1 MIKYPSKISLGIV
14 AFLMIVLGGSA
25 ILMLTQ
31 QAWDGLLVILLTS
44 AFIVWLFRTTYYLID
59 GNRLCI
65 KSFFIINL
73 TIEISTITKIEE
85 TNNPLSAPA
94 LSLDRLAIYHG
105 KRYPVLVS
113 PANKADFV
121 HALKHINP
129 AIQFIPKKKKRQG

>member
-1 MIKYPSKISLGIV
+1 MIKYPSKISWGIV
-14 AFLMIVLGGSA
+14 AFLVVILGGEG
-25 ILMLTQ
+25 IFMLINR
-31 QAWDGLLVILLTS
+31 AWSGLLVILLTS
-44 AFIVWLFRTTYYLID
+44 AFIVWLFRITYYLID
-59 GNRLCI
+59 GNRLRI

-105 KRYPVLVS
+105 KQYPVLVS
-113 PANKADFV
+113 PTDKAGFV
-121 HALKHINP
+121 HALKRINP